1 MRSIMEKAN
10 TETKISKKSQS
21 TFQNVSV
28 GVMAVWLCTSGISHA
43 DTGFWQDSFES
54 YQSGASAS
62 APWQGDGGG
71 TVIATSQHSD
81 GTKSLELDGG
91 PGGCWA
97 SICDREIPLTN
108 SMYVEFSIRPSSNHS
123 QGCHPWVGMIGFR
136 TIRSWSGTQGYWFL
150 TLQTDSGRS
159 VLGGYPGE
167 PGVQKIS
174 TWNYDQWQRI
184 GVLYR
189 NNTTNVD
196 FTYYIGGQKIGPFH
210 LKSYGFE
217 SSLQYLAFDSGDGT
231 TWVDDVRV
239 MPPSMAPVS
248 LSRVPDFAIN
258 EDVSWHYTPT
268 FSGTGYTFG
277 LSNAPA
283 GMGVDTNSGTLSW
296 TPTEEQGPGTNG
308 PITFAVYQSGTT
320 VAWTNFS
327 VIVNEVNLAPALTVP
342 AVQTVSA
349 NTLLCVTNSAVDPDI
364 PANALTFAIVSAPS
378 GVGINPDTG
387 VLTWT
392 PTTNQIGSHT
402 ITISVTDFNPW
413 AAKDDRL
420 SVTNSFDVVVLGP
433 APAAILVETIRI
445 VKPVFSNLTLSASC
459 QLQISSDLIN
469 WTNEGAAFV
478 PTNTSMTLAQSF
490 DMASR
495 GQLFFRLSGEWLNS
509 VDAGL
514 VAYYPFNGNFND
526 EGGRGNHGSNHGVF
540 FTADHLGN
548 PNSAGYFNGVDSYVS
563 ASANGFPTADRTVAL
578 WFNATNVNVGRCV
591 LGYGG
596 GASFLMLLN
605 NADYGQNQYETQ
617 GHYRYNRLDA
627 PMTNGVGIWHHWAV
641 TVLGSRITMF
651 MDGVLIGVADSFGI
665 ATGVQGMDLII
676 GTDVAPS
683 GVGAYW
689 DINGSPFNG
698 AIDEVRIYNR
708 PLSDGEVMSLSQNT
722 SGPTLGLTKAVKL
735 LFHNLQVG
743 SRYQLQ
749 VSSDHTTWTN
759 EGLPFPAAS
768 STMEYPHQFDVDQ
781 WGQLSFRVQSV
792 P

>member
-1 MRSIMEKAN
+1 MDAIWR
-10 TETKISKKSQS
+10 
-21 TFQNVSV
+21 VSP
-28 GVMAVWLCTSGISHA
+28 L
-43 DTGFWQDSFES
+43 
-54 YQSGASAS
+54 
-62 APWQGDGGG
+62 PL
-71 TVIATSQHSD
+71 VI
-81 GTKSLELDGG
+81 L
-91 PGGCWA
+91 P
-97 SICDREIPLTN
+97 
-108 SMYVEFSIRPSSNHS
+108 
-123 QGCHPWVGMIGFR
+123 
-136 TIRSWSGTQGYWFL
+136 
-150 TLQTDSGRS
+150 
-159 VLGGYPGE
+159 
-167 PGVQKIS
+167 
-174 TWNYDQWQRI
+174 
-184 GVLYR
+184 
-189 NNTTNVD
+189 D
-196 FTYYIGGQKIGPFH
+196 FT
-210 LKSYGFE
+210 
-217 SSLQYLAFDSGDGT
+217 
-231 TWVDDVRV
+231 
-239 MPPSMAPVS
+239 VS
-248 LSRVPDFAIN
+248 

-283 GMGVDTNSGTLSW
+283 GMAVDTNSGTLSW
-296 TPTEEQGPGTNG
+296 TPTEEQAPGTNG

-349 NTLLCVTNSAVDPDI
+349 NTLLCVTNRAVDTDI

-413 AAKDDRL
+413 TAKEDRL
-420 SVTNSFDVVVLGP
+420 SVTNSFDVVVLEP

-459 QLQISSDLIN
+459 RLQISSDLIN

-495 GQLFFRLSGEWLNS
+495 GQLFFRLSGDWLNS

-526 EGGRGNHGSNHGVF
+526 EGGRGSHASNHGVS
-540 FTADHLGN
+540 FTTDHLGN

-591 LGYGG
+591 MGYGG
-596 GASFLMLLN
+596 GASFLMMLN
-605 NADYGQNQYETQ
+605 NADAGQNHYETQ
-617 GHYRYNRLDA
+617 GHYGYNRLDV

-641 TVLGSRITMF
+641 TILGNRITMF

-722 SGPTLGLTKAVKL
+722 SRPTLGLTKAVKL
-735 LFHNLQVG
+735 LFHNLEVG

-768 STMEYPHQFDVDQ
+768 STMEYPHYFDVDH
-781 WGQLSFRVQSV
+781 WGQLSFRVQIA